1 MYKVIKEHLFTEE
14 NEEYTT
20 YGVISTDGNEIV
32 SDVTLNKSKIYA
44 FVNMLNENDLQSI
57 HLLDVIEDNLNE
69 LI

>member
-14 NEEYTT
+14 SGEYTA
-20 YGVISTDGNEIV
+20 YGVINTDGNEKV

-44 FVNMLNENDLQSI
+44 FVKMLNENDLQSI
-57 HLLDVIEDNLNE
+57 HLMDVIEDNLNE